1 LELLAGQSLA
11 KPSADFSWGGYRGGY
26 LFYSE
31 GSAVVYYD
39 LQFEQLVEENEH
51 RERTGKITLQ
61 NAPLVLKNQV
71 FLPIP
76 SEFEGELVPKEH
88 ALKFTVRHQIL
99 GVRDE

>member
-1 LELLAGQSLA
+1 
-11 KPSADFSWGGYRGGY
+11 

-39 LQFEQLVEENEH
+39 LQFEHLITENEG
-51 RERTGKITLQ
+51 RERTGKLTLEQ
-61 NAPLVLKNQV
+61 PPLVLANQV
-71 FLPIP
+71 FFPIP
-76 SEFEGELVPKEH
+76 QEFESELVPKEH